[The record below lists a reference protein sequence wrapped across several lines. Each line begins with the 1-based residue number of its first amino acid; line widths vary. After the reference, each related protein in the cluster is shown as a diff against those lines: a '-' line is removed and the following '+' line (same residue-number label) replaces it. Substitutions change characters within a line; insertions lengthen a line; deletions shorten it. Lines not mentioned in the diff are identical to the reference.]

1 MKRISVI
8 ITVVALG
15 LLATAPV
22 VQAAAPSTQFSG
34 SWIGHEPVAPFGDGS
49 TVYLEVRGGDRPRL
63 DFQDNWGTVCYN
75 LDPTGDLWFS
85 SSLNGTVSDTTL
97 TGTFKSASCG
107 HVRLTSWKGQTHT
120 WTLDTLG
127 NADPSDDTLWDG
139 LVTYARA

>member
-8 ITVVALG
+8 TLVAFG

-34 SWIGHEPVAPFGDGS
+34 SWIGHEPTVLPGDGS
-49 TVYLEVRGGDRPRL
+49 TVYLVVKGGDSPRL
-63 DFQDNWGTVCYN
+63 DFQDNWGTVCFN
-75 LDPTGDLWFS
+75 ADPTGDLWFS
-85 SSLNGTVSDTTL
+85 SSLNGTVSGDTL

-107 HVRLTSWKGQTHT
+107 HLRLTWWKGQTHT

-127 NADPSDDTLWDG
+127 TPDPSDDTLWDG